1 MLKYRLLTAFL
12 MGPLILWAIY
22 VMPENFFALF
32 SLVLVSFGAWEWSA
46 FAGWVKPL
54 QRKLFFVANVFL
66 FAAVLFLANAEL
78 NTAIITA
85 SLLWWIICVPL
96 LLSFPFQKNNFIH
109 KRIIKTFIGI
119 VLLLATL
126 VSMVAIRN
134 NPEYGSEFI
143 LYLVLMIWFADSGAY
158 FAGRAFG
165 KHKLIPNVSPG
176 KTWEGVVGALVV
188 TFVVALVAVNLLNI
202 PSSHSPA
209 FILIT
214 FVTVI
219 YSIVGDLSES
229 MFKRMA
235 SIKDSGNLL
244 PGHGGMLD
252 RIDSL
257 MSGLPVFFAGL
268 WLVEKI
274 G

>member
-22 VMPENFFALF
+22 AMPENFFALF
-32 SLVLVSFGAWEWSA
+32 SLILVSFGAWEWSV

-54 QRKLFFVANVFL
+54 ERRLFFIVNVFL
-66 FAAVLFLANAEL
+66 FVAVLFLANTEL
-78 NTAIITA
+78 NTVIITA

-96 LLSFPFQKNNFIH
+96 LLSFPFKKNNFIH
-109 KRIIKTFIGI
+109 SRIVKTLVGI

-126 VSMVAIRN
+126 VSMVSIRN
-134 NPEYGSEFI
+134 NPEYGSAFV

-158 FAGRAFG
+158 FAGRALG

-176 KTWEGVVGALVV
+176 KTWEGVAGALIV
-188 TFVVALVAVNLLNI
+188 TLVVALVAVNLLNI
-202 PSSHSPA
+202 PSSQSPA

-235 SIKDSGNLL
+235 NIKDSGHIL
-244 PGHGGMLD
+244 PGHGGILD

-257 MSGLPVFFAGL
+257 TSGLPVFLAGL
-268 WLVEKI
+268 WLMETLA
-274 G
+274 

>member
-22 VMPENFFALF
+22 AMPENLFALF
-32 SLVLVSFGAWEWSA
+32 SLVLVSFGAWEWSV
-46 FAGWVKPL
+46 FAGWTKPY
-54 QRKLFFVANVFL
+54 QRKLFFIINIFL
-66 FAAVLFLANAEL
+66 FIAILYFATTEL
-78 NTAIITA
+78 YIVIIVA

-96 LLSFPFQKNNFIH
+96 LLSFPHHKNNFIH
-109 KRIIKTFIGI
+109 TRIVKTFIGTI
-119 VLLLATL
+119 LLSATL
-126 VSMVAIRN
+126 VSMVFIRN
-134 NPEYGSEFI
+134 NPEYGSAFV

-158 FAGRAFG
+158 FAGRALG
-165 KHKLIPNVSPG
+165 KNKLIPNVSPG
-176 KTWEGVVGALVV
+176 KTWEGVAGALVV
-188 TFVVALVAVNLLNI
+188 TLVVALVAVKLLNI
-202 PSSHSPA
+202 PSSQSLI

-229 MFKRMA
+229 MFKRMVN
-235 SIKDSGNLL
+235 IKDSGNLL

-257 MSGLPVFFAGL
+257 MSALPVFITGL
-268 WLVEKI
+268 WLMEKI

>member
-12 MGPLILWAIY
+12 LGPLILWAIY
-22 VMPENFFALF
+22 AMPENFFALF
-32 SLVLVSFGAWEWSA
+32 SLILVSFGAWEWSA

-54 QRKLFFVANVFL
+54 QRKLFFIVNVFL
-66 FAAVLFLANAEL
+66 FVAVLFLANTEL
-78 NTAIITA
+78 NIVIITA

-109 KRIIKTFIGI
+109 NRIVKTLVGI

-126 VSMVAIRN
+126 VSMVLIRN
-134 NPEYGSEFI
+134 NPEYGSAFV

-158 FAGRAFG
+158 FAGRALG
-165 KHKLIPNVSPG
+165 KNKLIPNVSPG
-176 KTWEGVVGALVV
+176 KTWEGVAGALIV
-188 TFVVALVAVNLLNI
+188 TLVVALVAVNLLNI
-202 PSSHSPA
+202 PSSQSPA
-209 FILIT
+209 FVLIT

-235 SIKDSGNLL
+235 NIKDSGNLL

-257 MSGLPVFFAGL
+257 MSGLPVFIAGL
-268 WLVEKI
+268 WLMEKI

>member
-22 VMPENFFALF
+22 AMPENFFALF
-32 SLVLVSFGAWEWSA
+32 SLILVSFGAWEWSA

-54 QRKLFFVANVFL
+54 QRRLFFIVNVFL
-66 FAAVLFLANAEL
+66 FVAVLFLANTEL
-78 NTAIITA
+78 NTVIITA

-109 KRIIKTFIGI
+109 NRIIKTFVGI

-126 VSMVAIRN
+126 VSMVSIRN
-134 NPEYGSEFI
+134 NPEYGSEFV

-158 FAGRAFG
+158 FAGRALG

-176 KTWEGVVGALVV
+176 KTWEGVAGALIV
-188 TFVVALVAVNLLNI
+188 TLVVALVAVNLLNI
-202 PSSHSPA
+202 PSSQSLA
-209 FILIT
+209 FVLIT

-235 SIKDSGNLL
+235 NIKDSGHIL
-244 PGHGGMLD
+244 PGHGGILD

-257 MSGLPVFFAGL
+257 TSGLPVFLAGL
-268 WLVEKI
+268 WLMETLA
-274 G
+274 

>member
-22 VMPENFFALF
+22 AMPENFFALF
-32 SLVLVSFGAWEWSA
+32 SLILVSFGAWEWSV

-54 QRKLFFVANVFL
+54 QRRLFFIVNVFL
-66 FAAVLFLANAEL
+66 FVAVLFLANTEL
-78 NTAIITA
+78 NTVIIAA

-109 KRIIKTFIGI
+109 NRIIKTLVGI

-126 VSMVAIRN
+126 VSMVSIRN
-134 NPEYGSEFI
+134 NPEYGSAFV

-158 FAGRAFG
+158 FAGRALG

-176 KTWEGVVGALVV
+176 KTWEGVAGALIV
-188 TFVVALVAVNLLNI
+188 TLVVALVAVNLLNI
-202 PSSHSPA
+202 PSSQSLV
-209 FILIT
+209 FVLIT

-235 SIKDSGNLL
+235 NIKDSGHIL
-244 PGHGGMLD
+244 PGHGGILD

-257 MSGLPVFFAGL
+257 TSGLPVFLAGL
-268 WLVEKI
+268 WLMETLA
-274 G
+274 

>member
-22 VMPENFFALF
+22 ALPENFFAVF
-32 SLVLVSFGAWEWSA
+32 SLILVSLGAWEWSA
-46 FAGWVKPL
+46 FAGWVKPVQRGFFFATNVLLFVVVLLL
-54 QRKLFFVANVFL
+54 QNT
-66 FAAVLFLANAEL
+66 EL
-78 NTAIITA
+78 NLVIISA
-85 SLLWWIICVPL
+85 SLLWWLICIPL
-96 LLSFPFQKNNFIH
+96 LLSFPFQKNNFLQTQVVKSLVGTI
-109 KRIIKTFIGI
+109 
-119 VLLLATL
+119 LLLATL
-126 VSMVAIRN
+126 VSMVLIRN
-134 NPEYGSEFI
+134 NPDYGPAFV

-158 FAGRAFG
+158 FAGRALG
-165 KHKLIPNVSPG
+165 KNKLIPNVSPG
-176 KTWEGVVGALVV
+176 KTWEGVAGAVVV
-188 TFVVALVAVNLLNI
+188 TLIVAIVSIGLLDI
-202 PSSHSPA
+202 PSTHS
-209 FILIT
+209 FMFVFVT

-235 SIKDSGNLL
+235 SIKDSGGLL
-244 PGHGGMLD
+244 PGHGGILD

-268 WLVEKI
+268 WLMEKL

>member
-22 VMPENFFALF
+22 AFPENYFAVF
-32 SLVLVSFGAWEWSA
+32 SFILVALGAWEWSA
-46 FAGWVKPL
+46 FAGWTKPF
-54 QRKLFFVANVFL
+54 QRGLFFAINVLL
-66 FAAVLFLANAEL
+66 FIAVLLLQNVEL
-78 NTAIITA
+78 NITIILA
-85 SLLWWIICVPL
+85 SLIWWLICIPL
-96 LLSFPFQKNNFIH
+96 LRSFPFQKSNLLH
-109 KRIIKTFIGI
+109 KQVVKTIIGI
-119 VLLLATL
+119 VLLLAML
-126 VSMVAIRN
+126 VSMVLIRN
-134 NPEYGSEFI
+134 NPNYGSGFV
-143 LYLVLMIWFADSGAY
+143 LYLILMIWFADSGAY

-165 KHKLIPNVSPG
+165 KNKLIPTVSPG
-176 KTWEGVVGALVV
+176 KTWEGVIGALVV
-188 TFVVALVAVNLLNI
+188 TFIVALVSIKLLSI
-202 PSSHSPA
+202 PSSQSLI

-235 SIKDSGNLL
+235 NIKDSGSLL

-268 WLVEKI
+268 WLMEKI

>member
-1 MLKYRLLTAFL
+1 

-22 VMPENFFALF
+22 AMPENLFALF
-32 SLVLVSFGAWEWSA
+32 SLVLVSFGAWEWSV
-46 FAGWVKPL
+46 FAGWTKPY
-54 QRKLFFVANVFL
+54 QRKLFFIINIFL
-66 FAAVLFLANAEL
+66 FIAILYFATTEL
-78 NTAIITA
+78 YIVIIVA

-96 LLSFPFQKNNFIH
+96 LLSFPHHKNNFIH
-109 KRIIKTFIGI
+109 TRIVKTFIGTI
-119 VLLLATL
+119 LLSATL
-126 VSMVAIRN
+126 VSMVFIRN
-134 NPEYGSEFI
+134 NPEYGSAFV

-158 FAGRAFG
+158 FAGRALG
-165 KHKLIPNVSPG
+165 KNKLIPNVSPG
-176 KTWEGVVGALVV
+176 KTWEGVAGALVV
-188 TFVVALVAVNLLNI
+188 TLVVALVAVKLLNI
-202 PSSHSPA
+202 PSSQSLI

-229 MFKRMA
+229 MFKRMVN
-235 SIKDSGNLL
+235 IKDSGNLL

-257 MSGLPVFFAGL
+257 MSALPVFITGL
-268 WLVEKI
+268 WLMEKI

>member
-22 VMPENFFALF
+22 AMPENFFALF
-32 SLVLVSFGAWEWSA
+32 SLILVSFGAWEWSA

-54 QRKLFFVANVFL
+54 QRKLFFIVNVFL
-66 FAAVLFLANAEL
+66 FVAVLFLANTEL
-78 NTAIITA
+78 NTVIITA

-109 KRIIKTFIGI
+109 NRIIKTLIGI

-126 VSMVAIRN
+126 VSLVSIRN
-134 NPEYGSEFI
+134 NPEYGSAFV

-158 FAGRAFG
+158 FAGRALG

-176 KTWEGVVGALVV
+176 KTWEGVAGALIV
-188 TFVVALVAVNLLNI
+188 TLVVALVAVNLLNI
-202 PSSHSPA
+202 PSSQSLA
-209 FILIT
+209 FVLIT

-235 SIKDSGNLL
+235 NIKDSGHIL
-244 PGHGGMLD
+244 PGHGGILD

-257 MSGLPVFFAGL
+257 TSGLPVFLAGL
-268 WLVEKI
+268 WLMETLA
-274 G
+274 